1 MNTSDTIITTCNGVP
16 VTENEM
22 KLIQGYLMAMLTS
35 DEVNMDY
42 FDKRIHKVSIDRF
55 VMRTP
60 TAAFSK

>member
-1 MNTSDTIITTCNGVP
+1 MSTSDTIITTCNGVP

-42 FDKRIHKVSIDRF
+42 FDERIREVSIDRF
-55 VMRTP
+55 VTGTP